1 MNRRKFIEN
10 SAASLAAVSIFSQI
24 PNSLFAMPN
33 YKGIKMPIGYQSY
46 VLRDEI
52 NKDIV
57 GTLKKTFEMG
67 YQHVEMCSPFGYA
80 PDTFGALAKYSGKE
94 LKNIVND
101 SGLACY
107 SAHFTWE
114 ELEKNL
120 DDRIAFAHDMGLK
133 HMVCSGGLYG
143 KTMDGLKKQCDTLN
157 KIGEKITSAGL
168 VAGYHN
174 HNGEFEQKKDGRP
187 DYDIILEQLDPTYIK
202 MQFQVAAVQLGYQAA
217 DYFRKFP
224 GRFISAH
231 LSDYAVDNHYKQIVL
246 GEKGLVDWKDFFEA
260 AKVGGLKWVYVEMES
275 DPGTL
280 EGSAKY
286 LKTL

>member
-1 MNRRKFIEN
+1 
-10 SAASLAAVSIFSQI
+10 
-24 PNSLFAMPN
+24 
-33 YKGIKMPIGYQSY
+33 

-80 PDTFGALAKYSGKE
+80 PGTFGALAKYSGKE

-107 SAHFTWE
+107 STHFTWN
-114 ELEKNL
+114 ELDKHL
-120 DDRIAFAHDMGLK
+120 DARIAFAHEMELK

-143 KTMDGLKKQCDTLN
+143 KTMDDLKKQCDTLN
-157 KIGEKITSAGL
+157 KISEKITSAGL

-187 DYDIILEQLDPTYIK
+187 DYDIILEQLDPTYVK
-202 MQFQVAAVQLGYQAA
+202 MQFQVAAIQVGYKAA

-231 LSDYAVDNHYKQIVL
+231 LQDYSTNDHNKQIIL

-280 EGSAKY
+280 EGSVKY

>member
-10 SAASLAAVSIFSQI
+10 SAASLAAVGILSHL
-24 PNSLFAMPN
+24 PNSLFAME
-33 YKGIKMPIGYQSY
+33 YGRAVKLPIGFQSF
-46 VLRDEI
+46 VLRNEL
-52 NKDIV
+52 NKDVV
-57 GTLKKTFEMG
+57 GTLKSMYDLG
-67 YQHVEMCSPFGYA
+67 YKHVEMCSPSGYA
-80 PDTFGALAKYSGKE
+80 PGFFSALTKYSGKE
-94 LKNIVND
+94 LKTIVSD
-101 SGLACY
+101 SGLDCY
-107 SAHFTWE
+107 STHFTWN
-114 ELEKNL
+114 ELVKNL
-120 DDRIAFAHDMGLK
+120 DNRIEFAHDLGLK

-143 KTMDGLKKQCDTLN
+143 KTMDDLKKQCDTLN

>member
-1 MNRRKFIEN
+1 
-10 SAASLAAVSIFSQI
+10 
-24 PNSLFAMPN
+24 
-33 YKGIKMPIGYQSY
+33 
-46 VLRDEI
+46 
-52 NKDIV
+52 
-57 GTLKKTFEMG
+57 MG

-80 PDTFGALAKYSGKE
+80 PGTFGALAKYTGKE

-114 ELEKNL
+114 ELSNNL
-120 DDRIAFAHDMGLK
+120 DARIAFAHDMGLK

-143 KTMDGLKKQCDTLN
+143 KTMDGLKIQCDTLN

>member
-10 SAASLAAVSIFSQI
+10 SAASLAAVGIFSQI

-33 YKGIKMPIGYQSY
+33 YKGINIPIGYQSY

-80 PDTFGALAKYSGKE
+80 PGTFGALAKYSGKE

-107 SAHFTWE
+107 SAHFTWN
-114 ELEKNL
+114 ELDKHL
-120 DDRIAFAHDMGLK
+120 DQRIAFAHDMGLK

-143 KTMDGLKKQCDTLN
+143 KTMDDLKKQCDTLN
-157 KIGEKITSAGL
+157 KIGDKITKAGL

-187 DYDIILEQLDPTYIK
+187 DYDIILEQLDPKYVK
-202 MQFQVAAVQLGYQAA
+202 MQFQVAAIQVGYKAA

-231 LSDYAVDNHYKQIVL
+231 LQDYSTNDHNKQIIL
-246 GEKGLVDWKDFFEA
+246 GEKGLVDWKDFFDA
-260 AKVGGLKWVYVEMES
+260 AKIGGLKWVYVEMES

>member
-10 SAASLAAVSIFSQI
+10 SAASLAAVGIFSQI

-33 YKGIKMPIGYQSY
+33 YKGIKIPIGYQSY

-57 GTLKKTFEMG
+57 GALKKTFEMG
-67 YQHVEMCSPFGYA
+67 YEHVEMCSPFGYA

-94 LKNIVND
+94 LKNIINN
-101 SGLACY
+101 SGLNCY

-120 DDRIAFAHDMGLK
+120 DARIAFAHDMGLK

-143 KTMDGLKKQCDTLN
+143 KTMDGLKKQCETLN
-157 KIGEKITSAGL
+157 KIGEKITSTGL

-231 LSDYAVDNHYKQIVL
+231 LSDYSVNDHNKQIVL

>member
-10 SAASLAAVSIFSQI
+10 SAASLAAVGIFSQI

-33 YKGIKMPIGYQSY
+33 YKGIKIPIGYQSY

-80 PDTFGALAKYSGKE
+80 PGTFGALAKYSGKE

-101 SGLACY
+101 SGLDCY
-107 SAHFTWE
+107 SAHFTWN
-114 ELEKNL
+114 ELDKHL
-120 DDRIAFAHDMGLK
+120 DQRIAFAHEMGLK
-133 HMVCSGGLYG
+133 HMVSSGGLDG
-143 KTMDGLKKQCDTLN
+143 KTMDGLKIKCDTLN

>member
-10 SAASLAAVSIFSQI
+10 SAASLAAVGIFSQI
-24 PNSLFAMPN
+24 PNSLFAMSN
-33 YKGIKMPIGYQSY
+33 NKGIKMPIGYQSY

-67 YQHVEMCSPFGYA
+67 YEHVEMCSPFGYA
-80 PDTFGALAKYSGKE
+80 PDNFGALAKYSGKE
-94 LKNIVND
+94 LKNIIND
-101 SGLACY
+101 SGLNCY

-120 DDRIAFAHDMGLK
+120 DARIAFAHDMGLK

-143 KTMDGLKKQCDTLN
+143 RTMDGLKKQCETLN
-157 KIGEKITSAGL
+157 KMGEKITSAGL

-187 DYDIILEQLDPTYIK
+187 DYDIILEQLDPSYIK

>member
-10 SAASLAAVSIFSQI
+10 SAASLAAVGIFSQI
-24 PNSLFAMPN
+24 PNSLFAMSN
-33 YKGIKMPIGYQSY
+33 NKGIKMPIGYQSY

-67 YQHVEMCSPFGYA
+67 YEHVEMCSPFGYA

-120 DDRIAFAHDMGLK
+120 DARIAFAHDMGLK

-143 KTMDGLKKQCDTLN
+143 RTMDGLKKQCDTLN
-157 KIGEKITSAGL
+157 KMGEKITSAGL

>member
-10 SAASLAAVSIFSQI
+10 SAASLAAVGIFSQI
-24 PNSLFAMPN
+24 PNSLFAMSN

-67 YQHVEMCSPFGYA
+67 YEHVEMCSPFGYA
-80 PDTFGALAKYSGKE
+80 PDNFGALAKYSGKE
-94 LKNIVND
+94 LKNIIND
-101 SGLACY
+101 SGLNCY
-107 SAHFTWE
+107 SAHFTWD

-120 DDRIAFAHDMGLK
+120 DARIAFAHDMGLK

-143 KTMDGLKKQCDTLN
+143 KTMDDLKKQSDTLN
-157 KIGEKITSAGL
+157 KIGKKITSAGL

-187 DYDIILEQLDPTYIK
+187 DYDIILEQLDPSYIK

-231 LSDYAVDNHYKQIVL
+231 LSDYAVDNHNKQIVL

>member
-10 SAASLAAVSIFSQI
+10 SAASLAAVGIFSQI

-80 PDTFGALAKYSGKE
+80 PGNFGALAKYNGKE
-94 LKNIVND
+94 LKNIIND

-120 DDRIAFAHDMGLK
+120 DARIAFAHDMGLK

>member
-10 SAASLAAVSIFSQI
+10 SAASLAAVGIFSQI
-24 PNSLFAMPN
+24 PNSLFAMSN

-80 PDTFGALAKYSGKE
+80 PGTFGALAKYSGKE

-114 ELEKNL
+114 ELSNNL
-120 DDRIAFAHDMGLK
+120 DARIAFAHDMGLK

>member
-10 SAASLAAVSIFSQI
+10 SAASLAAVGIFSQI

-33 YKGIKMPIGYQSY
+33 YKGINIPIGYQSY

-80 PDTFGALAKYSGKE
+80 PSNFGSLAKYTGKE

-107 SAHFTWE
+107 SAHFTWN

-120 DDRIAFAHDMGLK
+120 DARIAFAHDMGLK

-143 KTMDGLKKQCDTLN
+143 KTMDDLKKQCDTLN
-157 KIGEKITSAGL
+157 KIGDKITSAGL

-187 DYDIILEQLDPTYIK
+187 DYDIILEQLDPTYVK
-202 MQFQVAAVQLGYQAA
+202 MQFQVAAIQVGYKAA
-217 DYFRKFP
+217 DHFRKFP

-231 LSDYAVDNHYKQIVL
+231 LQDYSTNDHNKQIIL
-246 GEKGLVDWKDFFEA
+246 GEEGLVDWKDFFEA
-260 AKVGGLKWVYVEMES
+260 AKIGGLKWVYVEMES

-280 EGSAKY
+280 EGSVKY

>member
-10 SAASLAAVSIFSQI
+10 SAASLAAVGIFSQI
-24 PNSLFAMPN
+24 PNSLFAMSN
-33 YKGIKMPIGYQSY
+33 NKGIKMPIGYQSY

-67 YQHVEMCSPFGYA
+67 YEHVEMCSPFGYA

-94 LKNIVND
+94 LKNIIND

-120 DDRIAFAHDMGLK
+120 DARIAFAHDMGLK

-157 KIGEKITSAGL
+157 KIGEKITRAGL

>member
-10 SAASLAAVSIFSQI
+10 SAASLAAVGIFSQI
-24 PNSLFAMPN
+24 PNSLFAMSN
-33 YKGIKMPIGYQSY
+33 NKGIKMPIGYQSY

-67 YQHVEMCSPFGYA
+67 YEHVEMCSPFGYA

-120 DDRIAFAHDMGLK
+120 DARIAFAHDMGLK

-157 KIGEKITSAGL
+157 KIGEKITRAGL

>member
-10 SAASLAAVSIFSQI
+10 SAASLAAVGIFSQI

-33 YKGIKMPIGYQSY
+33 YKGIKIPIGYQSY

-67 YQHVEMCSPFGYA
+67 YEHVEMCSPFGYA
-80 PDTFGALAKYSGKE
+80 PDTFGALTKYSGKE

-120 DDRIAFAHDMGLK
+120 DARIAFAHEMGLK

-143 KTMDGLKKQCDTLN
+143 KTMDSLKKQCETLN
-157 KIGEKITSAGL
+157 KMGEKITRAGL

-187 DYDIILEQLDPTYIK
+187 DYDIILEQLDPSYIK

-231 LSDYAVDNHYKQIVL
+231 LSDYSVNDHNKQIVL

>member
-10 SAASLAAVSIFSQI
+10 SAASLAAVGILSHL
-24 PNSLFAMPN
+24 PNSLFAMTN
-33 YKGIKMPIGYQSY
+33 YKGISIPIGYQSY

-80 PDTFGALAKYSGKE
+80 PGTFGALAKYSGKE

-107 SAHFTWE
+107 STHFTWN
-114 ELEKNL
+114 ELDKHL
-120 DDRIAFAHDMGLK
+120 DARIAFAHEMELK

-143 KTMDGLKKQCDTLN
+143 KTMDQLKKQCDTLN
-157 KIGEKITSAGL
+157 KISEKITSAGL

-187 DYDIILEQLDPTYIK
+187 DYDIILEQLDPTYVK
-202 MQFQVAAVQLGYQAA
+202 MQFQVAAIQVGYKAA

-231 LSDYAVDNHYKQIVL
+231 LSDFSVDNHNKQIVL
-246 GEKGLVDWKDFFEA
+246 GEKGLVDWKDFFVA

-286 LKTL
+286 LKTM